1 MAVGSIVDYLKSQG
15 KDSSYTGRKNMA
27 AQYGIQNYS
36 GTAAQNVN
44 LMNMIKNGGSGNNP
58 NGAANAPTEPTV
70 PAGPASFGYNRP
82 DRVNDYYNKLQE
94 KENHRPGQF
103 ESQYGDEISD
113 ILDNILNRPDFKYTS
128 NDLMN
133 DDLYKMYRD
142 NYMRQGSMAMRDT
155 MGNAAG
161 LTGGYGNTYASA
173 VGQQAYD
180 NYLGALNDKALEFS
194 DRAYNRYR
202 DNIADN
208 YNQLSAVMGVD
219 NTDYSRYRDDV
230 NDYYTD
236 RDYLNGRYNQEYNYD
251 YGQYK
256 DNMAQQ
262 QWAQEFAFKQQQA
275 AQEQSRWEAEMAA
288 KKTASRGGS
297 GGRSYSSGSAKNT
310 GTSKSKRLSVND
322 AVSILDKIHRSE
334 GVDAAA
340 AEAQRMLKGGLI
352 TNEKGDL
359 SSKKR
364 ISRMIDQWQ
373 YMDKKNKSNPVKDS
387 MDHIFGK

>member
-1 MAVGSIVDYLKSQG
+1 MAVGSIIDYLKSQG
-15 KDSSYTGRKNMA
+15 KDSSYAGRKNMA
-27 AQYGIQNYS
+27 AQYGIENYS
-36 GTAAQNVN
+36 GTSTQNTN
-44 LMNMIKNGGSGNNP
+44 LLNILQNKGSGDSGKVTDNSP
-58 NGAANAPTEPTV
+58 TAPTA

-94 KENHRPGQF
+94 KENNRPGRF
-103 ESQYGDEISD
+103 ESQYDDEISD

-128 NDLMN
+128 KDLMN

-173 VGQQAYD
+173 AGQQAYD
-180 NYLGALNDKALEFS
+180 NYLGALNDKALDFS

-202 DNIADN
+202 DNMADN

-219 NTDYSRYRDDV
+219 NTNYNRYRDDV
-230 NDYYTD
+230 NDYNTD
-236 RDYLNGRYNQEYNYD
+236 RNYLNGRYDQEYNYN

-256 DNMAQQ
+256 DNIAQQ

-275 AQEQSRWEAEMAA
+275 AQDQSRWEAEMAA
-288 KKTASRGGS
+288 KKTALS
-297 GGRSYSSGSAKNT
+297 GGGQSHSSGGTKNT
-310 GTSKSKRLSVND
+310 GASKSNRLSVND
-322 AVSILDKIHRSE
+322 AVSILDKIKRSE

-340 AEAQRMLKGGLI
+340 AEAQRMIKRGLI
-352 TNEKGDL
+352 SNEKGDL
-359 SSKKR
+359 SAKKR

-373 YMDKKNKSNPVKDS
+373 YMEKNKKSSGVKDII
-387 MDHIFGK
+387 DHIFGK